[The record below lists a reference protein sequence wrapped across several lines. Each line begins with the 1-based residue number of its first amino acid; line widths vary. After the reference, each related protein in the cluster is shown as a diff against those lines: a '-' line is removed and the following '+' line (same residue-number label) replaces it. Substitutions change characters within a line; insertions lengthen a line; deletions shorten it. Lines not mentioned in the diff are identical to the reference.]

1 MSGEEKTSVR
11 PKAGEGDSGESNSPA
26 AASSS
31 PQTAS
36 SAAAQG
42 ASKPSESAAS
52 SSGTFFGGRSKP
64 KKVPQVMQME
74 ALECGAACL
83 TMILA
88 YYGRWEPLEKVRE
101 RCGVS
106 RDGSKASNILRA
118 ARSYGLAAEGA
129 AGDANAL
136 REAAPFPCIIF
147 WNFNHFVVLDGFK
160 GKYAYIN
167 DPARGEVKVPIEEF
181 EECFTGV
188 VLLFEKTEAFQEG
201 GKKPSTL
208 RYAKERLAGMGAA
221 IAFVMLTAAL
231 ASLAGIAN
239 TSMSQVFID
248 RILSGAN
255 PEWLGPLMICLLIMA
270 AVTGVVSIL
279 NAVYLVRIR
288 GKIAVVSSSRF
299 MRHLLHLPVG
309 FYSQRMVGDLQK
321 RQSSNETIAFTLVGQ
336 LAPVIVNVIMLILY
350 LVVMLRYSVLLTAVG
365 VATVAINALLARAVS
380 KRRVNI
386 SRSATANAGKKY
398 STGVS
403 GIEMIET
410 IKAAGAENSFFE
422 RWSGYQALMN
432 RDAVRTK
439 RLNEYLGSLPA
450 LVSSLANITVL
461 VLGIWLIVRGE
472 FTPGML
478 LAFTGFLSSFM
489 SPVNQLV
496 GLGQTVQEMETQME
510 RIEDVM
516 GYEADVPEGCE
527 SPEEIGELKE
537 EFGREKLRGQV
548 DLEGVSFGYSPLD
561 NPLIEGFDLHVEPG
575 QWVALV
581 GPSGCGKSTI
591 AKLVS
596 GLYEPWEGSVSFDG
610 MPIAEVPRPILRGSL
625 AVVDQDIVVFDDTVS
640 DNVKLWDDSIEDFEV
655 ILACRDAGVHEVIA
669 GRDGGYSSRVLPGGR
684 NFSGGQLQR
693 LEIAR
698 VLARDPSI
706 VILDEATSA
715 LDAKTEANVIRRI
728 RDRGI
733 TCIVVAH
740 RLSTIR
746 DCDEIIVLD
755 AGKVVER
762 GTNDELLAADG
773 AYAELVR
780 NG

>member
-1 MSGEEKTSVR
+1 MTKGVV
-11 PKAGEGDSGESNSPA
+11 
-26 AASSS
+26 
-31 PQTAS
+31 
-36 SAAAQG
+36 
-42 ASKPSESAAS
+42 
-52 SSGTFFGGRSKP
+52 
-64 KKVPQVMQME
+64 KVPQIMQME

-83 TMILA
+83 AMILA

-101 RCGVS
+101 QCGVS
-106 RDGSKASNILRA
+106 RDGSKASNILKA
-118 ARSYGLAAEGA
+118 ARSYGLSAEGA
-129 AGDANAL
+129 SGDTAAL
-136 REAAPFPCIIF
+136 REAGCFPCIIF
-147 WNFNHFVVLDGFK
+147 WNFNHFVVLDGFR
-160 GKYAYIN
+160 GKYAFLN
-167 DPARGEVKVPIEEF
+167 DPARGEIKVPMEEF
-181 EECFTGV
+181 EESFTGV
-188 VLLFEKTEAFQEG
+188 VLLFEKTDEFREG
-201 GKKPSTL
+201 GEKPSTL
-208 RYAKERLAGMGAA
+208 RYTRERLSGLGPA
-221 IAFVMLTAAL
+221 IAVVMLTAGIT
-231 ASLAGIAN
+231 SLAGIAN
-239 TSMSQVFID
+239 TSMSQVFMD
-248 RILSGAN
+248 RILTGEN
-255 PEWLGPLMICLLIMA
+255 PDWIGPLMVCLLIMA
-270 AVTGVVSIL
+270 VITGVVSIA
-279 NAVYLVRIR
+279 NALYLVRIR

-309 FYSQRMVGDLQK
+309 FYSQRMVGDLQQ
-321 RQSSNETIAFTLVGQ
+321 RQSSNESIAFALIGQ
-336 LAPVIVNVIMLILY
+336 IAPVIVNVIMLVLY
-350 LVVMLRYSVLLTAVG
+350 LVVMLRYSLLLTVVG
-365 VATVAINALLARAVS
+365 VSSVAINVLLARAVS
-380 KRRVNI
+380 TRRVNI

-398 STGVS
+398 SAGVS
-403 GIEMIET
+403 GIQMIET

-422 RWSGYQALMN
+422 RWAGYQALTN
-432 RDAVRTK
+432 RDAVRAT

-450 LVSSLANITVL
+450 AVSSLANIAVL
-461 VLGIWLIVRGE
+461 VLGIWLIVQGE

-478 LAFTGFLSSFM
+478 MAFTGFLSSFM

-496 GLGQTVQEMETQME
+496 GLGQSVQEMETQME

-516 GYEADVPEGCE
+516 NYESD
-527 SPEEIGELKE
+527 SPEECMDPADIVGLKD
-537 EFGREKLRGQV
+537 EFGREKLRGQI
-548 DLEGVSFGYSPLD
+548 DLDGVTFGYSPLEK
-561 NPLIEGFDLHVEPG
+561 PLIEGFDLHVEPG

-596 GLYEPWEGSVSFDG
+596 GLYEPWGGSVSFDG

-625 AVVDQDIVVFDDTVS
+625 SVVDQDIVVFDDTVS

-655 ILACRDAGVHEVIA
+655 ILACHDAGIHDVIA
-669 GRDGGYSSRVLPGGR
+669 GREGGYSSRVLPGGR

-698 VLARDPSI
+698 VLAHDPSI

-715 LDAKTEANVIRRI
+715 LDAKTEATVIKRI

-755 AGKVVER
+755 SGRVVER
-762 GTNDELLAADG
+762 GTHSELLATDG